1 MPGWQRWAVWLSAWA
16 IPIGFAL
23 AAAFPSQKKAGLH
36 LVFIAGYAMMV
47 LAVGLHV
54 SLGHGPKPEEARS
67 FRPSVLI
74 FGLLILAAAGMRALV
89 DFDPE
94 RFFFWLGCAAAAF
107 LAATLIWAAIALPRA
122 WHRD

>member
-1 MPGWQRWAVWLSAWA
+1 MYQAPLESAFEDNYSMF
-16 IPIGFAL
+16 GSYE
-23 AAAFPSQKKAGLH
+23 FPLFTPRLH
-36 LVFIAGYAMMV
+36 LVFIAGYAMMA

-54 SLGHGPKPEEARS
+54 SLAHGPKPEEARS